1 MRILIVED
9 ESLVAKRIKRL
20 TEQALE
26 NKKISIV
33 IKSTLE
39 SASAYL
45 NEHPI
50 DLLLLDLNLSG
61 KNGFEILKNV
71 VSESFH
77 TIIIS
82 ANTDKALE
90 AFEYGVIDFI
100 GKPFTIHRLQKALD
114 RLENVTTS
122 NVYPAKYLSVKK
134 GRRLHV
140 INIDDLCYIKGS
152 GVYSELHLQTGNTF
166 LHSKSLNKLDAILPT
181 NFIRIH
187 RSYLVNI
194 TYAVCFRSH
203 GASKYD
209 LLMKNEEI
217 IPVSRNRY
225 QEIKDLEKS

>member
-20 TEQALE
+20 TEQALVE
-26 NKKISIV
+26 KNISIV
-33 IKSTLE
+33 LRSTLE

-45 NEHPI
+45 DEHPI

-61 KNGFEILKNV
+61 KDGFEILKNV

-90 AFEYGVIDFI
+90 AFEYGVLDFI
-100 GKPFTIHRLQKALD
+100 GKPFTLERLQKAFE
-114 RLENVTTS
+114 RIEKAAENAS
-122 NVYPAKYLSVKK
+122 YPAKYLSVKQ
-134 GRRLHV
+134 RRNLHV
-140 INIDDLCYIKGS
+140 ININEICYIKGS
-152 GVYSELHLQTGNTF
+152 GGYSELHLHNGNNF
-166 LHSKSLNKLDAILPT
+166 LHNKSLDNLGAILPSY
-181 NFIRIH
+181 FVRVH

-194 TYAVCFRSH
+194 RYTDCFRSH
-203 GASKYD
+203 SGSKYD
-209 LLMKNEEI
+209 LLMKNKEV

-225 QEIKDLEKS
+225 KQIKEIVN

>member
-20 TEQALE
+20 TEQALSGK
-26 NKKISIV
+26 NISIV

-39 SASAYL
+39 GASAYI
-45 NEHPI
+45 NEHTI

-61 KNGFEILKNV
+61 KNGFGILQNIV
-71 VSESFH
+71 AESFH

-90 AFEYGVIDFI
+90 AFEYGVLDFI
-100 GKPFTIHRLQKALD
+100 GKPFTIKRLQKSFE
-114 RLENVTTS
+114 RLENINTDS
-122 NVYPAKYLSVKK
+122 SYPAKYLSAKK

-140 INIDDLCYIKGS
+140 ININDLCYIKGS
-152 GVYSELHLQTGNTF
+152 GVYSGLCLQNGDTF
-166 LHSKSLNKLDAILPT
+166 LHNKSLNKLDTILPS
-181 NFIRIH
+181 NFVRVH

-194 TYAVCFRSH
+194 NYADCFRSH

-209 LLMKNEEI
+209 LLMKNMEV

-225 QEIKDLEKS
+225 KEIKDLING

>member
-9 ESLVAKRIKRL
+9 ESLVAKRIERL
-20 TEQALE
+20 TEQAL
-26 NKKISIV
+26 KDRIISIV
-33 IKSTLE
+33 IRPTLE
-39 SASAYL
+39 SATAYL

-90 AFEYGVIDFI
+90 AFEYGVLDFI
-100 GKPFTIHRLQKALD
+100 GKPFTIERLQKAFGRMD
-114 RLENVTTS
+114 KAEETAS
-122 NVYPAKYLSVKK
+122 YPAKYLSVKQT
-134 GRRLHV
+134 RNLYV
-140 INIDDLCYIKGS
+140 ININEISYIKGS
-152 GVYSELHLQTGNTF
+152 GGYSELHLHNGNNF
-166 LHSKSLNKLDAILPT
+166 LHNKSLDNLGTILPSY
-181 NFIRIH
+181 FVRVH

-194 TYAVCFRSH
+194 KYTDCFRSH
-203 GASKYD
+203 SGSKYD
-209 LLMKNEEI
+209 LLMKNSEI

-225 QEIKDLEKS
+225 KEIKELVD